1 MGIFKKDK
9 PAPLQEIAPF
19 VPEIQAVEGAVEET
33 DERALAIQTVEVR
46 DIKQYLV
53 EEYERSRDLQCQ
65 IDILEAQLEA
75 AEEVKQKY
83 DAALVTLDAYKERIV
98 SQERAIANEKEK
110 TADFKEKMKRA
121 QEEANNLKIKHHR
134 AAMRRDE
141 IEEEV
146 TREVLK
152 SVEAELVQT
161 FKETTGSWSKTR
173 AINAVQVVM
182 KALRARSY
190 QEVVKYEETEGTD

>member
-1 MGIFKKDK
+1 MRIFKRDK
-9 PAPLQEIAPF
+9 PAPQQEIVPF
-19 VPEIQAVEGAVEET
+19 VPEEQEATEAEET

-83 DAALVTLDAYKERIV
+83 DATLVTLDAYKDRID
-98 SQERAIANEKEK
+98 SQERAIDKAKEK
-110 TADFKEKMKRA
+110 ADDFKEKMKRA
-121 QEEANNLKIKHHR
+121 QEEANNLKIKYHR
-134 AAMRRDE
+134 VAMSREE
-141 IEEEV
+141 IEQEV

-152 SVEAELVQT
+152 SVEIDLIT
-161 FKETTGSWSKTR
+161 FMEGLEGRWSKTR
-173 AINAVQVVM
+173 AINVVQEIIGAF
-182 KALRARSY
+182 KARSY
-190 QEVVKYEETEGTD
+190 QEVVKHEKTETTD

>member
-9 PAPLQEIAPF
+9 PAPLQEIAPL
-19 VPEIQAVEGAVEET
+19 VPEVQEATEVEET

-83 DAALVTLDAYKERIV
+83 DAALVTLDAYKERID
-98 SQERAIANEKEK
+98 SQERAIANEKAKAAE
-110 TADFKEKMKRA
+110 FKEKMKRA

-152 SVEAELVQT
+152 SVEIDLVA
-161 FKETTGSWSKTR
+161 FMESLEGRWSKTR
-173 AINAVQVVM
+173 AINAVQEIM
-182 KALRARSY
+182 RAFKARSY
-190 QEVVKYEETEGTD
+190 QEVVKYEDTETTD

>member
-1 MGIFKKDK
+1 MEIFKRDK
-9 PAPLQEIAPF
+9 PAPLQEIAPL
-19 VPEIQAVEGAVEET
+19 VPEVQAVEEVEET

-65 IDILEAQLEA
+65 INILETQLEA

-83 DAALVTLDAYKERIV
+83 DAALVTLDAYKERID
-98 SQERAIANEKEK
+98 SQERAIDKAKEK
-110 TADFKEKMKRA
+110 ADDFKEKMKRA
-121 QEEANNLKIKHHR
+121 QEEANNLKIKYHR
-134 AAMRRDE
+134 AAMSREE
-141 IEEEV
+141 IEQEV

-152 SVEAELVQT
+152 SVEVKLVAT
-161 FKETTGSWSKTR
+161 IEATEGRWSKTR

-190 QEVVKYEETEGTD
+190 QEVVNHEETETTD